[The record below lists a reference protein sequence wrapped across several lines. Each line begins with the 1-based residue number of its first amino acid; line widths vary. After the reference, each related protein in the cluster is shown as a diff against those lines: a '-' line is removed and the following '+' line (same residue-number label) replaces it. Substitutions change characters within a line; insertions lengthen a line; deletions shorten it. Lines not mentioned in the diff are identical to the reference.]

1 MTDGSE
7 LAAAVEVT
15 GMTELPSNAGSITL
29 ETALD
34 RSEAKEGEPVQ
45 LNVTVKNTADTEAA
59 MTLAVVAIPG
69 GLQLRTAQLQ
79 ELVEAKRIAAYELW
93 DNAVV
98 LYWRGLPAN
107 GSATVPVSLTA
118 EIPGEYQAAAS
129 RAYLYYTDEARQY
142 VPGVE
147 ISITGK

>member
-1 MTDGSE
+1 MPT
-7 LAAAVEVT
+7 
-15 GMTELPSNAGSITL
+15 NAGTITL

-34 RSEAKEGEPVQ
+34 RDEVKEGEPVQ
-45 LNVTVKNTADTEAA
+45 LDVTVKNTAAEDAA

-79 ELVEAKRIAAYELW
+79 ELVDAKRIAAYELW

-118 EIPGEYQAAAS
+118 DIPGEFQAAAS
-129 RAYLYYTDEARQY
+129 RAYLYYTDEDKQY

-147 ISITGK
+147 ISVMSK